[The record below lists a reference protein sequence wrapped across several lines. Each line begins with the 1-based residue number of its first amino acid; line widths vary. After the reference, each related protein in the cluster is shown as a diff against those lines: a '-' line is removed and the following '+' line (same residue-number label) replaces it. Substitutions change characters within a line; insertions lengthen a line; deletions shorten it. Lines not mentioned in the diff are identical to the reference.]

1 MLSFKTDQKVC
12 LQKLNKTANVTNG
25 VFLDFLGNIQDAM
38 KKNKMV
44 EFLYFNAIENDDIV
58 YTGLINDIYVSDSI
72 FTKNY
77 VFLVFDIN
85 VNGENIFVQSP
96 PIKENTVESNGNSLN
111 KYYFYDDVINNNAS
125 TLDPRIRV
133 TIL

>member
-1 MLSFKTDQKVC
+1 MLSFKTDQRVC
-12 LQKLNKTANVTNG
+12 LQKLNKTANVTTG
-25 VFLDFLGNIQDAM
+25 VFLDFLDNIQDAM
-38 KKNKMV
+38 EKNKKV
-44 EFLYFNAIENDDIV
+44 EFLYFNTIENDDIV

-77 VFLVFDIN
+77 VFLVFDVN
-85 VNGENIFVQSP
+85 VNGESIFVQSP
-96 PIKENTVESNGNSLN
+96 PIKENTVESNSNSLN

-125 TLDPRIRV
+125 TLDPRICV